1 MPEPPEPPLQP
12 GTITRLVAQKKDPN
26 RVSVHLDGAFAFGV
40 HVDLV
45 LAYELAKGKAL
56 NVVTQEQLKE
66 QLREQ
71 DQVLQARKRAWEYV
85 ARRPRTRDEVTR
97 MLDRAEYAPEVIE
110 ETLAYFEDK
119 GEIDDVA
126 YAEAYASERFR
137 LKGHGPMRI
146 RRDLRKKGVP
156 DKAIEPALDALV
168 ATADL
173 AEAARAHAEKRW
185 PRVARE
191 EDPRRRKKKLS
202 DYLRRR
208 GFSYDIIRPIVDDLE
223 AEHPSHSV

>member
-1 MPEPPEPPLQP
+1 MPDASEQPLVA

-26 RVSVHLDGAFAFGV
+26 RVSVHIDGAFAFGV

-45 LAYELAKGKAL
+45 LRYELAKGTL
-56 NVVTQEQLKE
+56 LDVETQRRLVTD
-66 QLREQ
+66 
-71 DQVLQARKRAWEYV
+71 DQVLKARARAWEYV
-85 ARRPRTRDEVTR
+85 VKRRRTRTEVER
-97 MLDRAEYAPEVIE
+97 MLQRADYAPDVVER
-110 ETLAYFEDK
+110 TLDYLEQK
-119 GEIDDVA
+119 GEIDDA
-126 YAEAYASERFR
+126 AYASAYAKERFR

-146 RRDLRKKGVP
+146 RRDLKKKGVP
-156 DKAIEPALDALV
+156 PVAIEPALDELTAS
-168 ATADL
+168 ADL
-173 AEAARAHAEKRW
+173 KAAAQAHAEKRW

-208 GFSYDIIRPIVDDLE
+208 GFSYEIIRPIVEALE